1 VGRFGLV
8 NRRAAARIAAPV
20 AFLVGVTLAVV
31 LVRAG
36 LSDEPGTTTQVQATT
51 TTRPT
56 TAATTRPATTQA
68 EPVFATVESGDTLDQ
83 IALDHDT
90 TVERLL
96 ELNPD
101 LDPRELQV
109 GQRVRVR

>member
-1 VGRFGLV
+1 LV

-20 AFLVGVTLAVV
+20 AFLLGVTLAVV

-36 LSDEPGTTTQVQATT
+36 LSDEQETQGQIVTRVTITTAPTTTRST
-51 TTRPT
+51 TTRP
-56 TAATTRPATTQA
+56 Q
-68 EPVFATVESGDTLDQ
+68 PVFATVESGDTLDQ

-101 LDPRELQV
+101 LDPRALRV

>member
-1 VGRFGLV
+1 M
-8 NRRAAARIAAPV
+8 NRRAAARVAAPV
-20 AFLVGVTLAVV
+20 AFLAGVTLAVV

-36 LSDEPGTTTQVQATT
+36 LSDDRQATT
-51 TTRPT
+51 RVQVFTRTT
-56 TAATTRPATTQA
+56 TAATTRRTTTRAQ
-68 EPVFATVESGDTLDQ
+68 PVFTTVESGDTLDQ

-90 TVERLL
+90 NVERLL
-96 ELNPD
+96 ELNPE